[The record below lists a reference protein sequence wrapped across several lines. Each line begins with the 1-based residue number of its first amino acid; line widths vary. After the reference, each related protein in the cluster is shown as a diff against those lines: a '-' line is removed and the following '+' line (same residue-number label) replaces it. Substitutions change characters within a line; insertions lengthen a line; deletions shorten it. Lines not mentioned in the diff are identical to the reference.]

1 MFCNYSFNLLCNLS
15 IILYG
20 MFLLVN
26 GKEVN
31 KWVHPSLKKN
41 RIGIMGDQ

>member
-1 MFCNYSFNLLCNLS
+1 MTYFYWL
-15 IILYG
+15 IQ
-20 MFLLVN
+20 
-26 GKEVN
+26 KEVN